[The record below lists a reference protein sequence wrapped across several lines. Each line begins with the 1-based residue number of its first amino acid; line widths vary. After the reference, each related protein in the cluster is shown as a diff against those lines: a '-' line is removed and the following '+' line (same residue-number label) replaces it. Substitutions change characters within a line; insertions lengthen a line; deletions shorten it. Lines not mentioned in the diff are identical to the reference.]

1 MSIQFPIE
9 GILGNL
15 KIEEG
20 FRARAYRCSE
30 GHLTLGYGRNIDAG
44 GLGITEEEAE
54 VLLRAD
60 VIRTIDELRRN
71 YPWFD
76 DLNKSAREV
85 LVELC
90 FQLGAPRLAKFKKM
104 LAGLQAHD
112 YDAAAAELLDSK
124 FARQVPARANRLF
137 QRLTENS

>member
-9 GILGNL
+9 GILDNL

-20 FRARAYRCSE
+20 YSATCYLCSAGAHTV
-30 GHLTLGYGRNIDAG
+30 GHGRNLSKG
-44 GLGITEEEAE
+44 GVGISEEEAAY
-54 VLLRAD
+54 LLRND
-60 VIRTIDELRRN
+60 VIRTIDEVRRN

-85 LVELC
+85 LVELA
-90 FQLGAPRLAKFKKM
+90 FQLGGPRLAGFVKC
-104 LAGLQAHD
+104 LAALQAHD

-137 QRLTENS
+137 QRLTADS